1 LDFRLTRNSPFS
13 FACRVCGGCC
23 AGKVIMIGPHEVLGM
38 ARVLGLAT
46 TEFLERY
53 ADNGGT
59 TLRYGTDGRC
69 AFVTPEGCRVHAR
82 RPLVCRLYPL
92 GRAVDESGV
101 ETFGV
106 FLKEPGC
113 GAELGTGG
121 TIAQFLGEQGVEPYF
136 EWSRRYGLLYRRMLG
151 LLDRMGIE
159 GRVET
164 RKAGPGGGG
173 RPEEHEP
180 VGAGPL
186 SSWQDID
193 ASLLEYRAAKGTAAP
208 AGIEAAIDMHLAAM
222 AEWLD
227 GLEKKL

>member
-1 LDFRLTRNSPFS
+1 LDFQLTRTSPYS
-13 FACRVCGGCC
+13 FTCRVCGSCC
-23 AGKVIMIGPHEVLGM
+23 SGKVIMIGPHEVLGM
-38 ARVLGLAT
+38 ARVLGLST
-46 TEFLERY
+46 TEFLARH

-59 TLRYGTDGRC
+59 TLRYGADGRC
-69 AFVTPEGCRVHAR
+69 AFVTPEGCGVHPR

-92 GRAVDESGV
+92 GRAVDGEGV

-106 FLKEPGC
+106 FPKEPRC
-113 GAELGTGG
+113 GAEIGTAG
-121 TIAQFLGEQGVEPYF
+121 TVEGFLAAQGVGPYID
-136 EWSRRYGLLYRRMLG
+136 WSRRYGLLYRRMLG
-151 LLDRMGIE
+151 LLERMGVE

-164 RKAGPGGGG
+164 RPAGPGGAA
-173 RPEEHEP
+173 PPAESEP

-193 ASLLEYRAAKGTAAP
+193 ASLSDYCAVKGTAAP